1 MKVGLSIKNN
11 DLGGIKMQIPH
22 DGNNSINQLNSK
34 LNKDNILE
42 KVDNQT
48 IIDGQIDKNINL
60 SKEEIEENLEQLN
73 EAVEA
78 VNKNFRFELHE
89 ESDRMMVKI
98 IDSKKGE
105 VIKEIPPKETLD
117 MLGRIKEMVGIIID
131 EKI

>member
-1 MKVGLSIKNN
+1 
-11 DLGGIKMQIPH
+11 MQIPH